1 MSVSV
6 SEPKT
11 DDYADRR
18 RHMRRSVY
26 RTAELML
33 RGSAGHGV
41 DCTVLDESEGGVQ
54 VELSQALDLP
64 EELMIKFSD
73 MASQLVRRCWAKG
86 TRAGY
91 QYIEIVPAQRRWAD
105 EVPPPPGEA
114 TPDRTSFVAFNDFI
128 HISRPLLDL
137 AGEPVE
143 WLYPAELIHGLLS
156 GATPALKIPL
166 LAAPAPDERA
176 LVAEQYFFGPRWI
189 SRL

>member
-6 SEPKT
+6 SKDE
-11 DDYADRR
+11 YADRR

-91 QYIEIVPAQRRWAD
+91 QYIEIVPAQRRWTD
-105 EVPPPPGEA
+105 EVPPPGEVA
-114 TPDRTSFVAFNDFI
+114 PDRASFVAFNDFI

-143 WLYPAELIHGLLS
+143 WLYPAELIHGLIS
-156 GATPALKIPL
+156 G
-166 LAAPAPDERA
+166 AAPALNKPLLTAPAQDERV
-176 LVAEQYFFGPRWI
+176 LVFFGPRWI
-189 SRL
+189 SRV